1 MPRPLSIAAVFALL
15 ATLVG
20 VMAAA
25 GAASDPS
32 AAVQRAAVPSETIPM
47 PVLRI
52 EFKAGAVVLSGRVPD
67 EVERDAIVRR
77 LRSLYGAHQVTDRLE
92 TGGVANPSW
101 LSASF
106 IPDLRGMAQATAVLD
121 DARLVIDGIARSAQ
135 AHAAV
140 VDSVAGFGA
149 RGVKVDHRI
158 EIRP

>member
-1 MPRPLSIAAVFALL
+1 MQPV
-15 ATLVG
+15 
-20 VMAAA
+20 A
-25 GAASDPS
+25 GGN
-32 AAVQRAAVPSETIPM
+32 VTTELEHQMVKI
-47 PVLRI
+47 
-52 EFKAGAVVLSGRVPD
+52 AGAVIPERGCPMNRAFRAVTGLVALLVAAGCVPWVGPV
-67 EVERDAIVRR
+67 EV
-77 LRSLYGAHQVTDRLE
+77 RLE